1 MRTPGGGRCI
11 VWIVL
16 VLASIGPALEGATIV
31 VALLLLAV
39 LLRNP

>member
-1 MRTPGGGRCI
+1 MRTLGDARCI
-11 VWIVL
+11 VWIVP
-16 VLASIGPALEGATIV
+16 VLASIGPALEGSAIV